1 MSTTGGRHRAAHASR
16 DRATTAS
23 SDRATT
29 ASRHRAARPVRMP
42 RPALARAGR
51 LDGLGPRGPRAVGA
65 VLLGALVVGGVTG
78 SAAALWSD
86 TETTTGHL
94 SAGVVSFAVGRV
106 DGAATGTASPD
117 GGTTGLAAADGP
129 DDVLTVG
136 LGPAEAT
143 TLVET
148 GVLAVPI
155 RVDAVAQGNLGL
167 RYQAHLPRPAA
178 GSVLAAARLAL
189 VRVPDAAGCT
199 RVTPL
204 PAAAPLDPAAAPVVS
219 APVVSTPVP
228 AGPSTTADGATA
240 PVTEYWCLVGR
251 LDQVPVAGAYS
262 NTGTVHADS
271 SAGAV
276 TSSDTW
282 TARVAAN
289 PAAEPLTELTFTHET
304 FRPGR

>member
-1 MSTTGGRHRAAHASR
+1 
-16 DRATTAS
+16 
-23 SDRATT
+23 
-29 ASRHRAARPVRMP
+29 MP

-189 VRVPDAAGCT
+189 VRVPDAASCT
-199 RVTPL
+199 PATPL
-204 PAAAPLDPAAAPVVS
+204 PAVVPPDPAAGPL
-219 APVVSTPVP
+219 VSTPVP